1 MSIAGE
7 QQVGIGCAVGPAV
20 FDAAVSG
27 VGAVERNAD
36 DRGAVSAAVGDL
48 GRRLEA
54 WNQALVAVGRR
65 VGKGAECL
73 GVLEQAADGVETQV
87 AQSPA

>member
-7 QQVGIGCAVGPAV
+7 QQVGIRCAVGPSV
-20 FDAAVSG
+20 LDAAVSG
-27 VGAVERNAD
+27 VGAVERNAN
-36 DRGAVSAAVGDL
+36 DRGPVSPAVGDL

-65 VGKGAECL
+65 VGKGTECL
-73 GVLEQAADGVETQV
+73 GMLEQPADGVETQI
-87 AQSPA
+87 AESPA